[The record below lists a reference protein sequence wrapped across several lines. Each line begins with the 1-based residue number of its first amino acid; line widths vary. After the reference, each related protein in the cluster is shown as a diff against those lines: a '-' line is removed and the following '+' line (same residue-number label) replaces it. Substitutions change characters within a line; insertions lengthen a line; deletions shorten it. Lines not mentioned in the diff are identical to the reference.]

1 MITILFLE
9 FIGDYTP
16 VKFNMAIGGCP
27 LFEIEL
33 FEGPFSTRFFH
44 LRRFTYYISHR
55 NRLDVASNQGEENN
69 VKIVL
74 PFTGRDVS
82 GCSF

>member
-9 FIGDYTP
+9 FIGDYTL
-16 VKFNMAIGGCP
+16 VKFNMAIAGGCP

-44 LRRFTYYISHR
+44 LRRFTGLPIYLTVIGWM
-55 NRLDVASNQGEENN
+55 LLQIKGEKKQCQNCAT
-69 VKIVL
+69 
-74 PFTGRDVS
+74 FYW
-82 GCSF
+82 